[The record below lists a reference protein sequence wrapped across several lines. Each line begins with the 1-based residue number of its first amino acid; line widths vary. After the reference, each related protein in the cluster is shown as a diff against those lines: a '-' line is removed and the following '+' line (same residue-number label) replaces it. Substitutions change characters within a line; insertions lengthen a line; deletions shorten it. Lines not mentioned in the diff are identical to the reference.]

1 MKIRNIIIVSVFLA
15 SLMLPAPSH
24 SFENETNGFL
34 GLTWGA
40 DISAFDGM
48 VAVRT
53 TSTDGTIYK
62 KNNDALEAGGVTLTD
77 TLYSF
82 SPDGKLESVTT
93 VIRDYNDFLALKT
106 SLLDKYGA
114 VDDPLDETDMEK
126 YIWSG
131 EMTSIYL
138 SYNRKAK
145 TGLLFAGAAV
155 EKSVEEVY

>member
-1 MKIRNIIIVSVFLA
+1 MKIRSIIIASVFLA
-15 SLMLPAPSH
+15 SLMLPALSH

-53 TSTDGTIYK
+53 TAKDGTIYK
-62 KNNDALEAGGVTLTD
+62 KDNGEAGGVALTD

-82 SPDGKLESVTT
+82 SPDGKLESVTA
-93 VIRDYNDFLALKT
+93 VIKDYKDFLALKT
-106 SLLDKYGA
+106 ALLDKYGA

-138 SYNRKAK
+138 SYNRKTN
-145 TGLLFAGAAV
+145 TGVLFAGAAA

>member
-1 MKIRNIIIVSVFLA
+1 MIIISVFAA
-15 SLMLPAPSH
+15 SLMLPALSH

-93 VIRDYNDFLALKT
+93 VIKDYKDFLALKT
-106 SLLDKYGA
+106 ALLDKYGA
-114 VDDPLDETDMEK
+114 VDDPLDETEEK

-138 SYNRKAK
+138 SYNRKTKA
-145 TGLLFAGAAV
+145 GVLFAGAAV

>member
-1 MKIRNIIIVSVFLA
+1 MKIRNMIIVPVFLA
-15 SLMLPAPSH
+15 SLIFPALSH

-40 DISAFDGM
+40 DISAFEGM

-62 KNNDALEAGGVTLTD
+62 KDNGAIEAGGVTLTD

-82 SPDGKLESVTT
+82 SSDGKLESVTT
-93 VIRDYNDFLALKT
+93 VIKDYKDFLALKAA
-106 SLLDKYGA
+106 LVDKYGA
-114 VDDPLDETDMEK
+114 VDDPLDEADEK

-138 SYNRKAK
+138 SYNRKTEA
-145 TGLLFAGAAV
+145 GVLFAGPAV